1 MSLILDEHRE
11 YLIDE
16 PRLRAF
22 RRAIEEIVKPDDIV
36 IDLGSGTGIL
46 GLFACRAGAGRVYAL
61 DDCGLTQL
69 EREIFASNG
78 FADRAICVKGLS
90 TRVSLPELADVVVGD
105 LIGRFGFDGGI
116 VQFFADARHRLLKPG
131 GRMIPSRIDLC
142 VAPVEAPNI
151 WEEVDFWKRSP
162 AGFSLERAHLIAVNT
177 GHPTKYQPQ
186 QILAEPAIIATID
199 LTRDSGPALSGNV
212 TRIVRR
218 GATLHGIG
226 AWFAA
231 ELSPSVSMTNSPLS
245 EDAINRRAV
254 FFPLD
259 PPTRVEPDE
268 RVEIDMRI
276 VPDEKLVS
284 WRVKIFNKGLRPRAQ
299 FAHSTFRGMLLCPE
313 DLHKAKPDFVP
324 RLTSWGEARRSVVD
338 LCDGRRNLVT
348 IEQEVYKRHPN
359 LFASIAEAA
368 AFVVEVMIPYAHEDR
383 DF

>member
-11 YLIDE
+11 YLIDQ
-16 PRLRAF
+16 PRLDAF
-22 RRAIEEIVKPDDIV
+22 RRAIAEVVKPDDIV
-36 IDLGSGTGIL
+36 LDLGSGTGIL
-46 GLFACRAGAGRVYAL
+46 GLFACRAGAARVYAL
-61 DDCGLTQL
+61 DDSGLTQL
-69 EREIFASNG
+69 EREIFSSNG
-78 FADRAICVKGLS
+78 FVGRAICIKGLS
-90 TRVSLPELADVVVGD
+90 TRVTLPELADVVVGD

-116 VQFFADARHRLLKPG
+116 VQYFADARHRLMKAG

-151 WEEVDFWKRSP
+151 WQEVDFWKRSP
-162 AGFSLERAHLIAVNT
+162 EGFNLERAYLIATNT

-186 QILAEPAIIATID
+186 QILAEPAVIATID
-199 LTRDSGPALSGNV
+199 LTRDSEPALSGKV
-212 TRIVRR
+212 TTIVRR

-245 EDAINRRAV
+245 EDTINRRAV

-259 PPTRVEPDE
+259 PPTRVEANE
-268 RVEIDMRI
+268 RVQIDMRI

-284 WRVKIFNKGLRPRAQ
+284 WRVKIFNNGSSPRAQ

-313 DLHKAKPDFVP
+313 DLRKAKPDFVP
-324 RLTSWGEARRSVVD
+324 RLTAWGEARRSVVD
-338 LCDGRRNLVT
+338 LCDGRRTLAA
-348 IEQEVYKRHPN
+348 IEKEIYKRHPN
-359 LFASIAEAA
+359 LFASPAEAA
-368 AFVVEVMIPYAHEDR
+368 AFVAEVMVPYAHEDR

>member
-22 RRAIEEIVKPDDIV
+22 RRAIEEVVKPDDIV

-46 GLFACRAGAGRVYAL
+46 GLFACRAGARRVYAL

-78 FADRAICVKGLS
+78 FAERVICVKGLS

-116 VQFFADARHRLLKPG
+116 VQYFADARRRLLKPG

-162 AGFSLERAHLIAVNT
+162 EGFNLERAHLIAVNT

-199 LTRDSGPALSGNV
+199 LTRDSGPALSSNV
-212 TRIVRR
+212 TSIVRR
-218 GATLHGIG
+218 GAALHGIG
-226 AWFAA
+226 AWFTA
-231 ELSPSVSMTNSPLS
+231 ELSPSVSMTNSPFS

-284 WRVKIFNKGLRPRAQ
+284 WRVKIFNNSPRPRAQ

-348 IEQEVYKRHPN
+348 IEKEVYKRHPN
-359 LFASIAEAA
+359 LFASVAEAA
-368 AFVVEVMIPYAHEDR
+368 AFVAEVMIPYAHEDR